1 MALSFALCASFAFA
15 QTQNATVQ
23 KLNRNAAVSSQQVE
37 KPVVGFN
44 ASIFTKADGDTLK
57 VWDFAAGKTD
67 YSTGVVSNG
76 SSDSITFHLADG
88 STVKQP
94 CHTLTSYYSQWHRL
108 ENPSDPAL
116 DNQANYPWWST
127 NNTAWRNANGFTR
140 LEYYCDTARCH
151 ASTDNGFMFNSMME
165 FGNSETTPVN
175 SYIDLGTV
183 NTTGA
188 AILDVRFFQLYNN
201 YYDECYIDFNTDGS
215 NNWYTMAINVDGV
228 DVSIN
233 EQIWAWST
241 YTLPTMAANSAN
253 LHLRIRYYSFHRGSA
268 HGYWWAL
275 DDVMLIE
282 GAADRWK
289 RWNAQ
294 YSEGAYQ
301 TMPQGLDLP
310 LLWYAKVI
318 NNGVNAQQNVGS
330 KIYSYDPL
338 TDASNLIVSANHGNF
353 AADPTTTH
361 VNVIDPA
368 GWVTDEDA
376 DSWGWYND
384 AAHRAGITGQG
395 LPTANTG
402 VNYVYSTISS
412 THFGEQSYD
421 TIAYNV
427 NADEDGNRIWGYDN
441 GILTKRSFFGF
452 GKTADGQYIT
462 DTGNFANAG
471 YRATAR
477 YTTGAVVPENWVIR
491 GIEMVV
497 TTEEGKAEAHAI
509 IAPVATQDEY
519 TETGVSFNPLNTGAA
534 STYEVKAADFA
545 QNSAAFQNEDYLM
558 PGEYTTIRI
567 MFPEQPELQP
577 YTSYRLGYQMVE
589 AAQFAT
595 ARTMNRYYTRT
606 QDGSADSVVYFDNDP
621 QMAKWAS
628 FFSTNQ
634 GLAAPQA
641 YSALVYDG
649 GWSWGQNMDGMPMI
663 RAIVGPR
670 QDLPTH
676 NVNFTCTGNEDA
688 GETLGSVTDVMEE
701 NDYCNGTATVT
712 EHSYSTFYLIPS
724 DGYIVDEAALAIDG
738 THVADGDNNDNY
750 EVIHYLGTND
760 AGQDYNY
767 WAIELKDVTTDH
779 NITVA
784 YKEGHEVGIDAVENV
799 RMNLQPNPATSQVRL
814 SLNGV
819 TGMVNCALIDMSGRV
834 VFSQEMNAENEQTID
849 LTNVAKGAYFV
860 RINNAQFNKIEK
872 LIVR

>member
-15 QTQNATVQ
+15 QTQNGMAH
-23 KLNRNAAVSSQQVE
+23 KMSRNAAVLSSEQVE

-44 ASIFTKADGDTLK
+44 ASIFTKAAGDTLK

-67 YSTGVVSNG
+67 YSTGVVTNG
-76 SSDSITFHLADG
+76 NRDSITFHLADG
-88 STVKQP
+88 TTVNQP
-94 CHTLTSYYSQWHRL
+94 CHTNTNYYSQWHRL
-108 ENPSDPAL
+108 SSPSDPAL

-127 NNTAWRNANGFTR
+127 NNASWRQANGFTR

-151 ASTDNGFMFNSMME
+151 ASTLNGLMFNSMME
-165 FGNSETTPVN
+165 FGANETTPVN
-175 SYIDLGTV
+175 SFIDLGTV
-183 NTTGA
+183 STTGA
-188 AILDVRFFQLYNN
+188 AILDVRFFQYYNN
-201 YYDECYIDFNTDGS
+201 YYDECYIDFSFDGDQT
-215 NNWYTMAINVDGV
+215 WYTMGINVDGV
-228 DVSIN
+228 DVAIN
-233 EQIWAWST
+233 SQIWAWST
-241 YTLPTMAANSAN
+241 YTLPTMAANKAN

-282 GAADRWK
+282 GAADRWN

-310 LLWYAKVI
+310 LLWYAKVA
-318 NNGVNAQQNVGS
+318 NNGVNAQTAVAS
-330 KIYSYDPL
+330 KIYSYNPT
-338 TDASNLIVSANHGNF
+338 TDESNLIISQNHGDF
-353 AADPTTTH
+353 AADPTVTH

-368 GWVTDEDA
+368 GWVTDDDA
-376 DSWGWYND
+376 EYWGWYND
-384 AAHRAGITGQG
+384 AAHRAGVTGKG
-395 LPTANTG
+395 LPTANAG

-421 TIAYNV
+421 TIAYRVNV
-427 NADEDGNRIWGYDN
+427 ADNGERIWGYDN
-441 GILTKRSFFGF
+441 GILTKYSFFGY
-452 GKTADGQYIT
+452 GKTADGQYLT

-477 YTTGAVVPENWVIR
+477 YTTGAVVPENWVLR

-497 TTEEGKAEAHAI
+497 TTEEGKVEAHAQ
-509 IAPVATQDEY
+509 IAPVAFRDEY
-519 TETGVSFNPLNTGAA
+519 TEEGVTFVSLNTGAGN
-534 STYEVKAADFA
+534 YEVMASDFA
-545 QNSAAFQNEDYLM
+545 SNSADLQSTEYLM
-558 PGEYTTIRI
+558 PGEYSTIRI

-595 ARTMNRYYTRT
+595 ARTNNRYYTRT
-606 QDGSADSVVYFDNDP
+606 EDGTADSVVYFYNDP
-621 QMAKWAS
+621 QMAKWS
-628 FFSTNQ
+628 TFFSTNQ
-634 GLAAPQA
+634 GLAAPQH
-641 YSALVYDG
+641 YSALCYDG
-649 GWSWGQNMDGMPMI
+649 AWTWGQNMDGMPMI

-688 GETLGSVTDVMEE
+688 GETLGYVTDVEEE

-712 EHSYSTFYLIPS
+712 EHAYSTFFILPS
-724 DGYIVDEAALAIDG
+724 DGIIVDAEALTIDG
-738 THVADGDNNDNY
+738 THVADGDNTNTY

-760 AGQDYNY
+760 GGQDYNY
-767 WAIELKDVTTDH
+767 WAIEFKDVTADH
-779 NITVA
+779 TVAVA
-784 YKEGHEVGIDAVENV
+784 YKEGNEVGIDAVENV
-799 RMNLQPNPATSQVRL
+799 RMKLQPNPATSQVRL